1 LIKIGN
7 LVILEQSMKKGY
19 YILSFLL
26 LWTTL
31 LFADPKF
38 TATVSKTEVAVGE
51 QFEVDFSLNGGG
63 ERFIPPDFHGF
74 QVLSGPNPSTSMT
87 SINGVTTYNTTYSYI
102 ITATKEGTLTIDE
115 AAIVSAGH
123 TLTTSPIHIKV
134 KGQFTQQQQQ
144 AQQTQQSQQ
153 PAAAAPDDNAAPQT
167 MDLSKQLFIRA
178 EVDKTNVYEGEQ
190 VTVDYKLYTRVG
202 IVANQMDKAPD
213 LNGFWNQD
221 IVNKNPNSSWKTETY
236 KGLKYNTVI
245 IKQTILFPEHSGNLT
260 IDPMAMTFLAR
271 IQLPSRNVLD
281 DFYGNVKDVKYQAKS
296 TPVIVH
302 VNELPTA
309 GKPANFSGAVGN
321 FSVYADADKKELKA
335 NETLNYTFEITGKG
349 NLNLINAPKIDPP
362 VDFEK
367 YDPKADDH
375 ITVDAN
381 GVSGS
386 RKYSYLL
393 IPRHQGNYT
402 LKPIDFTYFNPATK
416 SYVTLPSKA
425 FDIKVN
431 KGDVQVNVPAFNS
444 ADQQDIKML
453 GNDIRYI
460 KVSSPGL
467 YQNGDGFYNS
477 PLFYVLLL
485 LGPTLFASAF
495 FYRSWL
501 TRYNSDAVLVKSR
514 QANKIAAKHLAA
526 AQKELTAGNKSA
538 FYEAIARGLFGY
550 LSDKLNIPAADLN
563 RENIADKLKAKS
575 LDSAQVKQLEDTM
588 DMCEMA
594 RFAPTTSIAQQ
605 EVFEKAKNII
615 NEIEDKI

>member
-1 LIKIGN
+1 
-7 LVILEQSMKKGY
+7 MKKGY

-38 TATVSKTEVAVGE
+38 TAIASKSEVAVGE
-51 QFEVDFSLNGGG
+51 QFEVDFSLDGGG
-63 ERFIPPDFHGF
+63 EHFIPPDFRGF

-87 SINGVTTYNTTYSYI
+87 SINGVTTYNTTYGYI
-102 ITATKEGTLTIDE
+102 VTATKEGTLTIDA

-123 TLTTSPIHIKV
+123 TLTTNSLKIKV
-134 KGQFTQQQQQ
+134 KGQFTQAQQQ
-144 AQQTQQSQQ
+144 AQQQQGIQ
-153 PAAAAPDDNAAPQT
+153 PAASAPADDAQPATQ
-167 MDLSKQLFIRA
+167 DLSKQLFIRA
-178 EVDKTNVYEGEQ
+178 EVDKSNVYVGEQ
-190 VTVDYKLYTRVG
+190 ITLDYKLYTRVG
-202 IVANQMDKAPD
+202 ILASQPDKAPD

-221 IVNKNPNSSWKTETY
+221 VVNKDQQHPVWKTEMY
-236 KGLKYNTVI
+236 KGLKYNTVV
-245 IKQTILFPEHSGNLT
+245 IKQTVLFPEHAGDLI
-260 IDPMAMTFLAR
+260 IDPFAITFLAQ
-271 IQLPSRNVLD
+271 IQLPSRNMLD
-281 DFYGNVKDVKYQAKS
+281 DMYGNVKNVKYQAKS
-296 TPVIVH
+296 TPLTIH
-302 VNELPTA
+302 VNPLPEA
-309 GKPANFSGAVGN
+309 GKPANFSGAVGD
-321 FSVYADADKKELKA
+321 FAVYADADKRELKA

-349 NLNLINAPKIDPP
+349 NLNLINAPKLNPP

-367 YDPKADDH
+367 YDPKTDDH
-375 ITVDAN
+375 ITVDAT

-393 IPRHQGNYT
+393 IPRHQGDYT
-402 LKPIDFTYFNPATK
+402 LNSVDFSYFNPATK
-416 SYVTLPSKA
+416 RYVTLPSKA
-425 FDIKVN
+425 FSIKVN

-467 YQNGDGFYNS
+467 YKEGDGFYNS

-485 LGPTLFASAF
+485 LGPTLFAGAF

-501 TRYNSDAVLVKSR
+501 TQYNSDAVLVKSR
-514 QANKIAAKHLAA
+514 LANKIAAKHLAA
-526 AQKELTAGNKSA
+526 AQKELTTGNKQA
-538 FYEAIARGLFGY
+538 FYEAIAKGLFGY

-563 RENIADKLKAKS
+563 RENIADKMKAKS
-575 LDSAQVKQLEDTM
+575 LDGTLIRKLEDTM

-594 RFAPTTSIAQQ
+594 RFAPSTSIAQQ
-605 EVFEKAKNII
+605 EVFENAKNII